1 MKRPATP
8 PSSPLCVGWREWV
21 ALPDIGVARVKA
33 KVDTGALTSALHA
46 FDIRRFRRGNQRV
59 VKFKVHPLQR
69 STGRMIQVVAP
80 LLDRRRVKSSSGH
93 ETLRAVIRTQVLI
106 LGRLWEID
114 LSLVS
119 RLDMGFRLLL
129 GREALRGRFVVD
141 PARSFVGGVLPL
153 PRKPRKKK
161 AATAKRAARTVS

>member
-1 MKRPATP
+1 MSRQATP
-8 PSSPLCVGWREWV
+8 PSPLPCVGWREWV
-21 ALPDIGVARVKA
+21 ALPGIGVERVKA
-33 KVDTGALTSALHA
+33 KIDTGALTSALHA
-46 FDIRRFRRGNQRV
+46 FDIRRFRRGNKRV

-80 LLDRRRVKSSSGH
+80 LIDRRRVKSSSGH
-93 ETLRAVIRTQVLI
+93 ETLRAVIRTQVLL

-141 PARSFVGGVLPL
+141 PERSFVGGELAL
-153 PRKPRKKK
+153 RRRAKPR
-161 AATAKRAARTVS
+161 RAAAARSAS